1 VHRAV
6 FLDRDGVIN
15 RKAPD
20 GEYIA
25 NGRELVLLPR
35 VLSAVRVLHDA
46 GFLLFVATNQRG
58 IARQKVNPDELEN
71 IHNRLLHL
79 FSAAG
84 APITKIYVCPH
95 EGDCDCRK
103 PAPGMLLRAAK
114 EYGIDLGASW
124 CVGDSASDVEAGKR
138 AGCRTTLIQT
148 NQAQQ
153 MPGVSADFVAPD
165 LAEAAQLMLR
175 ADRAYQ
181 FWTLPYWRNHKP

>member
-1 VHRAV
+1 MNRAV

-25 NGRELVLLPR
+25 SRRELVLLPR
-35 VLSAVRVLHDA
+35 VLPAVRELHGS
-46 GFLLFVATNQRG
+46 GFLVFIVTNQRG
-58 IARQKVNPDELEN
+58 IARQRVRPEELES
-71 IHNRLLHL
+71 IHSHLLRL

-84 APITKIYVCPH
+84 APITKIYFCPH

-114 EYGIDLGASW
+114 EYDIDLGASW
-124 CVGDSASDVEAGKR
+124 LVGDSASDVEAGKR

-148 NQAQQ
+148 ETDERISSLSPDYLA
-153 MPGVSADFVAPD
+153 GD
-165 LAEAAQLMLR
+165 LAR
-175 ADRAYQ
+175 AVELILKATRTY
-181 FWTLPYWRNHKP
+181 

>member
-1 VHRAV
+1 MNRAI

-25 NGRELVLLPR
+25 SRRELVLLPK
-35 VLSAVRVLHDA
+35 VLLAVRELHAA
-46 GFLLFVATNQRG
+46 GFLVFIATNQRG
-58 IARQKVNPDELEN
+58 IARQRVNAEELES
-71 IHNRLLHL
+71 IHYHLLQL

-95 EGDCDCRK
+95 EGGCECRK

-114 EYGIDLGASW
+114 EYAIDLRASW
-124 CVGDSASDVEAGKR
+124 FVGDSASDVEAGKR

-148 NQAQQ
+148 GATE
-153 MPGVSADFVAPD
+153 PITSVCPDFLAGD
-165 LAEAAQLMLR
+165 LAGAVELILK
-175 ADRAYQ
+175 ADRTY
-181 FWTLPYWRNHKP
+181 